1 MAQCYKLR
9 LKHKI
14 FKKRFI
20 RRMDLKRMEEV
31 DFAMRFNDPEDLIS
45 LAYHGLEYPHDLKSE
60 RLSAQKEYL
69 FKVDGKASYRIVNA
83 IESNLP
89 GVNN

>member
-31 DFAMRFNDPEDLIS
+31 DFVMRFNNPEDLIS
-45 LAYHGLEYPHDLKSE
+45 LAYHELEHPEGLEPQ